1 MLTNKFLRTNNIFRE
16 RCCRSEENE
25 QCTNS
30 TWFVQREMKK
40 LTKKQTIKNIG
51 TKLSFFTERTILLK
65 SNFSE
70 LTESET
76 SNEIVEYRYL
86 NHT

>member
-1 MLTNKFLRTNNIFRE
+1 
-16 RCCRSEENE
+16 
-25 QCTNS
+25 
-30 TWFVQREMKK
+30 MKK

-51 TKLSFFTERTILLK
+51 TKLSFFTEMTILLK